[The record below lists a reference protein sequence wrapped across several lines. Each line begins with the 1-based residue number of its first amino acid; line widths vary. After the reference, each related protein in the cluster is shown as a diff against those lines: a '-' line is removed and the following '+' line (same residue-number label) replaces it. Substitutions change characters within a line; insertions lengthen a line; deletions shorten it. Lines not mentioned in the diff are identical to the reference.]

1 MVWLFSKKPL
11 QSDEYLELKGDIQKL
26 RREVESLNLDLQLYA
41 RKLKAAKGLKD
52 NSEKEGTETYKNNV
66 LLPE

>member
-1 MVWLFSKKPL
+1 MFWNKKTL
-11 QSDEYLELKGDIQKL
+11 QSNEYLELKGDIQKL
-26 RREVESLNLDLQLYA
+26 KREVESLNLDLQLYA

-52 NSEKEGTETYKNNV
+52 KPETDNESYKNNV